1 MNIEEEY
8 NKLMKERGKISL
20 EKAKKENKFQNKLEK
35 IENKFKKKYG
45 ININEEVNWFNII
58 KVIEQVIKDVNREN
72 ESERTL

>member
-1 MNIEEEY
+1 MEIENEY

-20 EKAKKENKFQNKLEK
+20 EKAKKAVKFQNTLDK

-58 KVIEQVIKDVNREN
+58 KVIKVVIEDVNREN
-72 ESERTL
+72 ESKRTF